1 MSNKDR
7 AKSETTEEP
16 IERIGLRLKRG
27 REAKGLSLSDVVK
40 QLSLASEIIEAL
52 ESDDTEALPSAVFV
66 QGYLRSYAKI
76 IDIDAE
82 PLITLYRAQTPQKE
96 LGTLSQPSIKQ
107 EVHSGH
113 GVVRAI
119 SWIIGL
125 GLIAL
130 VAFWWV
136 NQGEE
141 MLAVDT
147 LINEPISDTPILT
160 LPKITEVEEYVV
172 EEPPAEI
179 AVEEPTS
186 DMPTEVIEELAPIV
200 EEPVTEI
207 PKALVEQVKLG
218 DEISLS
224 SDPEWEIVITFTG
237 PCWVNIKDAD
247 GKKRIVGNISEGM
260 VHTLE
265 GPAPYSVVFGN
276 TTAVE
281 LRINDQLIDLT
292 SYSRG
297 NVARFTLNP
306 AELVA
311 Q

>member
-7 AKSETTEEP
+7 AKSEATEEQ

-40 QLSLASEIIEAL
+40 QLSLASEVIEAL
-52 ESDDTEALPSAVFV
+52 ESDDAEALPSAVFV

-107 EVHSGH
+107 EMHSGH
-113 GVVRAI
+113 GAVRAI
-119 SWIIGL
+119 SWAIGL

-141 MLAVDT
+141 ILAVDT
-147 LINEPISDTPILT
+147 LINEPVSDTPVLT
-160 LPKITEVEEYVV
+160 LPKIAEVEERVVEEPLTEVEEPTTDMPMEVIEEPASIV
-172 EEPPAEI
+172 EEPPIEI
-179 AVEEPTS
+179 PEA
-186 DMPTEVIEELAPIV
+186 VIE
-200 EEPVTEI
+200 
-207 PKALVEQVKLG
+207 QVGVG
-218 DEISLS
+218 DETSLS

-247 GKKRIVGNISEGM
+247 GKSRIVGNISEGT

-265 GPAPYSVVFGN
+265 GPAPYNVILGN
-276 TTAVE
+276 AAAVE
-281 LRINDQLIDLT
+281 LRINGQLIDLT

>member
-7 AKSETTEEP
+7 AKPEATEEQV
-16 IERIGLRLKRG
+16 ERIGLRLRRG

-40 QLSLASEIIEAL
+40 QLNLASEIVEAL
-52 ESDDTEALPSAVFV
+52 ESDDAEALPSAVFV

-82 PLITLYRAQTPQKE
+82 PLITLYKAQTPQKE

-113 GVVRAI
+113 GAVRAI
-119 SWIIGL
+119 SWVIGL

-147 LINEPISDTPILT
+147 LVKEPISETPVLT
-160 LPKITEVEEYVV
+160 LPKIAEIEESVV
-172 EEPPAEI
+172 EEPQAG
-179 AVEEPTS
+179 VEEPTI
-186 DMPTEVIEELAPIV
+186 DIPTEVIEEPAPIV
-200 EEPVTEI
+200 EELPTAIPEPVI
-207 PKALVEQVKLG
+207 EQVELDDKM
-218 DEISLS
+218 SLS
-224 SDPEWEIVITFTG
+224 SDTEWEIVITFTG
-237 PCWVNIKDAD
+237 SCWVNIRDAD
-247 GKKRIVGNISEGM
+247 GKRRIVGNISEGT
-260 VHTLE
+260 VHILE
-265 GPAPYSVVFGN
+265 GPAPYNVILGN
-276 TTAVE
+276 ATAVE
-281 LRINDQLIDLT
+281 LRINGQLIDL
-292 SYSRG
+292 SPYSRG
-297 NVARFTLNP
+297 NVARFALNP